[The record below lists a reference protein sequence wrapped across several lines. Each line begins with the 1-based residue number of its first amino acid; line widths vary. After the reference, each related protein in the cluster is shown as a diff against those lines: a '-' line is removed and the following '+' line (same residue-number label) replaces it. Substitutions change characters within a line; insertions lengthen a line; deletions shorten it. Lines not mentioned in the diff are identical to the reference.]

1 MSAGTSASLCCG
13 LLSAFVLL
21 VSAGESEQ
29 GNQFIP
35 QVCLQLLGCRSE
47 YAITLLFYIFRSFE
61 NACQSVFMD
70 TLKLVLKVKKKTTL
84 LYARGSSGVQ
94 GEACT
99 QKINK

>member
-1 MSAGTSASLCCG
+1 MSAGTSASLYCG

-29 GNQFIP
+29 GLE

-70 TLKLVLKVKKKTTL
+70 TLKLVLKVKKKKQF
-84 LYARGSSGVQ
+84 YNARGRSGLQ
-94 GEACT
+94 SEAST